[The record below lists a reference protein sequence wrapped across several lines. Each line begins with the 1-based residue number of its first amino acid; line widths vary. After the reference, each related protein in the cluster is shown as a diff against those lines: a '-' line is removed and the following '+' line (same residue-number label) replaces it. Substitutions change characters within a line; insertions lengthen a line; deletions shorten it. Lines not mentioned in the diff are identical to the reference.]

1 MKKYWKL
8 LTAFVVALLAS
19 AMVMLAACATNYVG
33 SYNLVSMKMEGA
45 GMTVEYVA
53 GQAYNGVTISADAC
67 TLEVSEDN
75 TWALT
80 INLMGMSSDSE
91 GTWSTNDDGALVLT
105 ESVSGEA
112 IAATL
117 DGSALVFSQSE
128 SGMTMTLT
136 LNKI

>member
-8 LTAFVVALLAS
+8 LTALVVARPAA

-45 GMTVEYVA
+45 AMTVEYVA
-53 GQAYNGVTISADAC
+53 GQAYTRAPISADAC
-67 TLEVSEDN
+67 TLEVREDN
-75 TWALT
+75 TWTLT
-80 INLMGMSSDSE
+80 INLMGVSSDSE

-112 IAATL
+112 IVATL